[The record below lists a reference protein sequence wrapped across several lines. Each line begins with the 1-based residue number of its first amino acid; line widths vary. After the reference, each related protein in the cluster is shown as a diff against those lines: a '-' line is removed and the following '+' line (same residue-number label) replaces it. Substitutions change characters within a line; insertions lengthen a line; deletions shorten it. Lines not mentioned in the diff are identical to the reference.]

1 MLLLYIVAKKSTVDI
16 ILPSLDLHATTI
28 PGLCLMM
35 KTVSFARLCLEVILA
50 LSVEVWSSADL
61 NQLFG
66 QTDSTVGRGNAESG
80 YILFYQQV
88 DKSELD
94 LFNFDLASLET
105 RYGFSLTRIINTPLQ

>member
-1 MLLLYIVAKKSTVDI
+1 MFESKYLS
-16 ILPSLDLHATTI
+16 
-28 PGLCLMM
+28 
-35 KTVSFARLCLEVILA
+35 
-50 LSVEVWSSADL
+50 SVEVWSSADL

-94 LFNFDLASLET
+94 LFNFDLGLLEA
-105 RYGFSLTRIINTPLQ
+105 R

>member
-1 MLLLYIVAKKSTVDI
+1 M
-16 ILPSLDLHATTI
+16 
-28 PGLCLMM
+28 
-35 KTVSFARLCLEVILA
+35 
-50 LSVEVWSSADL
+50 

-105 RYGFSLTRIINTPLQ
+105 RYVFPCFSNYKHSTTVVTVAAAVQRAKRRKRTLTKTKILF